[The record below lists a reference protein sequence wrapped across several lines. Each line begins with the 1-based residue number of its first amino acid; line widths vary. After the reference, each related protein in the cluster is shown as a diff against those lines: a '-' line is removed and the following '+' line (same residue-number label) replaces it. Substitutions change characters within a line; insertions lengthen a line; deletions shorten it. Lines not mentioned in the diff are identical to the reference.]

1 MADVMEHVAYL
12 SQEIGP
18 RPAGTE
24 EEQQAALYITEHMQK
39 EAGLSAVIEDFTGV
53 SNNELPRAICSAV
66 TLVFTILALLLPVVA
81 LPAAQVGD
89 AGVQRDAIDPGAEA
103 ASVFKCPVAFPQ
115 VVHRLLIEVG
125 EVFLVLRIQQA
136 HLVDDGLVLQ
146 QQVGEFFF
154 LVFVCH
160 FSGFLFSWSS
170 EVSD

>member
-1 MADVMEHVAYL
+1 M
-12 SQEIGP
+12 
-18 RPAGTE
+18 
-24 EEQQAALYITEHMQK
+24 
-39 EAGLSAVIEDFTGV
+39 
-53 SNNELPRAICSAV
+53 
-66 TLVFTILALLLPVVA
+66 A

-89 AGVQRDAIDPGAEA
+89 AGVQRDAIDSGAEA
-103 ASVFKCPVAFPQ
+103 ASVFKCLVAFPQ

-125 EVFLVLRIQQA
+125 EVFLVLRIEQA

-160 FSGFLFSWSS
+160 FSGFLFSWSF